1 MPTECGVNEGKKEW
15 FCMIPYVKFKS
26 RYSYPRLVELRT
38 EVRTEVLERSGDC
51 EWAREISG
59 MLERFCFLICLLV
72 TQVCSVFENLWC
84 CTHMMCVLFCVY
96 IMYPRKGKYDADPYL
111 LIQNTGRHAG
121 PAAEG
126 KGIPTCTHM

>member
-96 IMYPRKGKYDADPYL
+96 IMYPRKGKYDADPYSGWIVGL
-111 LIQNTGRHAG
+111 T
-121 PAAEG
+121 
-126 KGIPTCTHM
+126 